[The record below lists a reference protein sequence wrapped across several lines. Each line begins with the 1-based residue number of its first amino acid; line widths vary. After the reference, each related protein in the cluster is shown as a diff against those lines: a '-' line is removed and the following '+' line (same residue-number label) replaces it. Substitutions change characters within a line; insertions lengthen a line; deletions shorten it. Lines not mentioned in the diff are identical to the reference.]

1 MSADGIRFAPLSA
14 QQIALDEFNNRL
26 LDILLPELER
36 WKVDPL
42 IPTMGI
48 AGDIC
53 EALRASGLLRS
64 HLQ

>member
-1 MSADGIRFAPLSA
+1 MIKA
-14 QQIALDEFNNRL
+14 QHRIELLTPSQVAEMGFNNRL
-26 LDILLPELER
+26 LDLILPELER
-36 WKVDPL
+36 WKLDPK
-42 IPTMGI
+42 IPTLGI